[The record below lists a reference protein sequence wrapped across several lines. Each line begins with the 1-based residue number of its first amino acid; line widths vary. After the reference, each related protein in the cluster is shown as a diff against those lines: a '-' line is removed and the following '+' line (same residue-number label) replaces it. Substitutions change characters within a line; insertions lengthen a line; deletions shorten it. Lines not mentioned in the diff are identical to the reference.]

1 MTHCDCNEGICFG
14 LRRPRETYR
23 TSSGLGKRVIRSPW
37 FFRKYDGEQL
47 SHAKSQSKPV
57 NRFNQWKCHQCRK
70 RKEEERTHTAW
81 AGSDSYSLDTW
92 LAATQVGDTATCLR
106 KTIQGHASSI
116 DRSTCRLRLHAV
128 PIVAGKA
135 VGLRPSGINRMVDQR
150 LQ

>member
-1 MTHCDCNEGICFG
+1 MSVFLALFTGKAGANELPALHGFVSQE
-14 LRRPRETYR
+14 RWRATV
-23 TSSGLGKRVIRSPW
+23 S
-37 FFRKYDGEQL
+37 RKV
-47 SHAKSQSKPV
+47 AKTQSKPV